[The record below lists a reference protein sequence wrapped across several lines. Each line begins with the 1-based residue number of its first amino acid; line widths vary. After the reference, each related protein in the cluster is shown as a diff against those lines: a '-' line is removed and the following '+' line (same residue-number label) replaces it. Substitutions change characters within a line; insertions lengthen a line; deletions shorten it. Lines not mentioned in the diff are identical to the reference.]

1 MKIRIGNMSAKE
13 IVNGMFITG
22 AVYIGLIILYMIT
35 ELGLGSGTTG
45 DSMIVRLNGIVYGLS
60 VIITSII
67 LLVGFKLMCEI
78 VYKIVKAAEII
89 IEDNKNK

>member
-1 MKIRIGNMSAKE
+1 MWMLFKE
-13 IVNGMFITG
+13 ITKENFEDCM
-22 AVYIGLIILYMIT
+22 
-35 ELGLGSGTTG
+35 GLGSGTTG

-60 VIITSII
+60 VIITPII
-67 LLVGFKLMCEI
+67 LLLGFKLMCEI